1 MKAESNV
8 NPPRHSSE
16 TTQGKRNSC
25 SSLAPPFCLS
35 GVVSCRGRM
44 VRMQR
49 VFGAAARRS
58 LSLLNTNKKKLP
70 HPPPPSAPSFS
81 TASTSFLF
89 DDTQL
94 QVFFC
99 SFLIIVVVVVYLLL
113 CLLNDLLFLSFPQFK
128 ESVSQFAQEN
138 IAPHAST
145 IDQSNYFPK
154 VI

>member
-1 MKAESNV
+1 M
-8 NPPRHSSE
+8 
-16 TTQGKRNSC
+16 
-25 SSLAPPFCLS
+25 
-35 GVVSCRGRM
+35 
-44 VRMQR
+44 
-49 VFGAAARRS
+49 FGAAARRS
-58 LSLLNTNKKKLP
+58 LSHLNTNKKKLT
-70 HPPPPSAPSFS
+70 HPPPPSASSFS

-99 SFLIIVVVVVYLLL
+99 SFLIVVVAVVVVVYLLL

>member
-1 MKAESNV
+1 
-8 NPPRHSSE
+8 
-16 TTQGKRNSC
+16 
-25 SSLAPPFCLS
+25 
-35 GVVSCRGRM
+35 
-44 VRMQR
+44 MQR

-70 HPPPPSAPSFS
+70 HPPSPSAPSFS

-99 SFLIIVVVVVYLLL
+99 SFLIVVVVVVVVYLLL